1 MILVTGATGLVGGH
15 LLWHLLNQYDRVI
28 ALKRESSNI
37 LPISKIF
44 SFYTDRP
51 EDFLQR
57 IEWRTA
63 DINDR
68 AALDNVLK
76 DVDEIYHCAA
86 VVSLNKG
93 SKELMD
99 TNVEGTRNMV
109 ESALKANIAKFC
121 YVSSIAACGFASGTA
136 MIDEQTPWSEN
147 EHKTMYALSKYNA
160 EQEVWAGIKNG
171 LNAVIVNPGVIL
183 GFSGTESGS
192 SLIFSQ
198 VRKGLIF
205 YTLGGSG
212 YVDVRDVVRAMMQL
226 MENNIFAQRFVL
238 VGENLSNKDIVTM
251 MADGFGKPRP
261 FINVTKELL
270 LVIGFVAEILGKVFR
285 FNSLIDRSFARSAT
299 NRSYYSSKKIVSL
312 LNFRFTPIAQCI
324 KDVCRCMADKKSPC

>member
-15 LLWHLLNQYDRVI
+15 LLWHLLNQHDRVV
-28 ALKRESSNI
+28 ALKRASSNL
-37 LPISKIF
+37 LPISRIF

-51 EDFLQR
+51 DEFLQR
-57 IEWRTA
+57 IEWRIA

-68 AALDNVLK
+68 VALDNALK

-93 SKELMD
+93 SDELMD
-99 TNVEGTRNMV
+99 TNVDGTRNMV
-109 ESALKANIAKFC
+109 ESALKANVAKFC
-121 YVSSIAACGFASGTA
+121 YVSSIAACGFASGKNI
-136 MIDEQTPWSEN
+136 IDEQTPWSDN

-160 EQEVWAGIKNG
+160 EQEVWKGIKKG

-251 MADGFGKPRP
+251 MADGFGKIRP

-270 LVIGFVAEILGKVFR
+270 LVVGYIAEILGKVFG
-285 FNSLIDRSFARSAT
+285 FKPLIDRSFARSAT
-299 NRSYYSSKKIVSL
+299 NRSYYSSEKIENL
-312 LNFRFTPIAQCI
+312 LSFKFTPIAECI
-324 KDVCRCMADKKSPC
+324 KDVCNYRSQNIA